1 MQAAAAAVGVV
12 VTIQVYVRPKGS
24 RQAGK
29 EGFLTATNTLCT
41 MALKV
46 GSSCI

>member
-29 EGFLTATNTLCT
+29 EGFLTATNICT